1 MHIEQLNA
9 LTKARLM
16 VIEAN
21 SAVQAAALSLS
32 KPGIGLVVVCGE
44 NGAAASGLSES
55 DLIRHLTSPISQAA
69 SVRPHDQPSRVVRS
83 GR

>member
-32 KPGIGLVVVCGE
+32 KPGIGLVVICGE
-44 NGAAASGLSES
+44 TERRLAQLMPAQSANRL
-55 DLIRHLTSPISQAA
+55 LK
-69 SVRPHDQPSRVVRS
+69 
-83 GR
+83 